1 MTMQDLYDAIS
12 HYRATPIKENLY
24 RVHEIALGLF
34 MQGDLSREQ
43 LDMMIA

>member
-12 HYRATPIKENLY
+12 HYRATPSGDNAY
-24 RVHEIALGLF
+24 RAHEIALELF